1 MKKKILSLLMSLLL
15 VAALLPGA
23 VQTAWASDYDYIH
36 SYQVDVTPNTND
48 GSLAIRV
55 SFQWEALEDLPATNS
70 QQGGVKIGLP
80 NGSIR
85 ELTALS
91 GDIADIQNDNSYVYI
106 DFTHDFRAG
115 EIFDFS
121 YSWVQEYMYTLDGS
135 TVRYEY
141 TPGWF
146 DGIRVGSMTLT
157 WHDPAGVNGVASD
170 GDSYGGDHVL
180 TATDM
185 GHGEKLSMAVTYDNW
200 PTVLDSQ
207 YSKDNLP
214 GGYDNNNYYD
224 DDTSFGDVLATIIGF
239 IIIIA
244 VICFILAVIT
254 SVGRYAGGFGT
265 RYVFVNGLWYPR
277 GPGGKPRPGSV
288 GTKTRPRPPQSSSK
302 RGGGFGGGGR
312 GGGFGGGGFSGGSHC
327 ACASSC
333 ACACACACAGGGRA
347 GCSAKNLYG
356 AIHLDKESSEKLG

>member
-1 MKKKILSLLMSLLL
+1 MKKKLLSLLMGLLL
-15 VAALLPGA
+15 VAALLPAA

-48 GSLAIRV
+48 GSLSILV
-55 SFQWEALEDLPATNS
+55 SFQWQALEDLPATNS
-70 QQGGVKIGLP
+70 QKGGVKIGIP

-115 EIFDFS
+115 EVFSFS

-157 WHDPAGVNGVASD
+157 WHDPAGVTGTASD
-170 GDSYGGDHVL
+170 GDTYGGDHVL

-185 GHGEKLSMAVTYDNW
+185 GHGEKLPLAVTYDNW
-200 PTVLDSQ
+200 PTALDSQ

-214 GGYDNNNYYD
+214 GGYDNSYYD
-224 DDTSFGDVLATIIGF
+224 DDSSPSSAIATVFGF
-239 IIIIA
+239 IIMIA
-244 VICFILAVIT
+244 VLCFIVSILT
-254 SVGRYAGGFGT
+254 SVGRYVGGFGT
-265 RYVFVNGLWYPR
+265 R
-277 GPGGKPRPGSV
+277 
-288 GTKTRPRPPQSSSK
+288 
-302 RGGGFGGGGR
+302 
-312 GGGFGGGGFSGGSHC
+312 
-327 ACASSC
+327 
-333 ACACACACAGGGRA
+333 
-347 GCSAKNLYG
+347 
-356 AIHLDKESSEKLG
+356 

>member
-1 MKKKILSLLMSLLL
+1 MKKKLLSLLMGLLL
-15 VAALLPGA
+15 VAALLPAA
-23 VQTAWASDYDYIH
+23 VRTAWASDYDYIH

-48 GSLAIRV
+48 GSLSILV
-55 SFQWEALEDLPATNS
+55 SFQWQALEDLPATNS
-70 QQGGVKIGLP
+70 QQGGVKIGIP

-115 EIFDFS
+115 EVFSFS

-146 DGIRVGSMTLT
+146 DSIRVGSMTLT
-157 WHDPAGVNGVASD
+157 WHDPAGVTGTASD
-170 GDSYGGDHVL
+170 GDTYGGDHVL

-185 GHGEKLSMAVTYDNW
+185 GHGEKLPLAVTYDNW
-200 PTVLDSQ
+200 PTALDSQ

-214 GGYDNNNYYD
+214 GGYDNSYYD
-224 DDTSFGDVLATIIGF
+224 DDSSHSSAIATVFGF
-239 IIIIA
+239 IIMIA
-244 VICFILAVIT
+244 VLCFIVSILT
-254 SVGRYAGGFGT
+254 SVGRYVGGFGT

-277 GPGGKPRPGSV
+277 GPGGKPRHGSV
-288 GTKTRPRPPQSSSK
+288 GTKTRPRPPQSSRK
-302 RGGGFGGGGR
+302 GGFGGGSR
-312 GGGFGGGGFSGGSHC
+312 GGGFGGGFSGGSHC

-356 AIHLDKESSEKLG
+356 AIHLDKDSSEKLG

>member
-1 MKKKILSLLMSLLL
+1 MKKKLLSLLMGLLL
-15 VAALLPGA
+15 VAALLPAA

-48 GSLAIRV
+48 GSLSILV
-55 SFQWEALEDLPATNS
+55 SFQWQALEDLPATNS
-70 QQGGVKIGLP
+70 QQGGVKIGIP

-115 EIFDFS
+115 EVFSFS

-146 DGIRVGSMTLT
+146 DSIRVGSMTLT
-157 WHDPAGVNGVASD
+157 WHDPAGVTGTASD
-170 GDSYGGDHVL
+170 GDTYGSDHVL

-185 GHGEKLSMAVTYDNW
+185 GHGEKLPLAVTYDNW
-200 PTVLDSQ
+200 PTALDSQ

-214 GGYDNNNYYD
+214 GGYDNSYYD
-224 DDTSFGDVLATIIGF
+224 DDSSHSSAIATIFGF
-239 IIIIA
+239 IIMIA
-244 VICFILAVIT
+244 VLCFIVSILT
-254 SVGRYAGGFGT
+254 SVGRYVGGFGT

-277 GPGGKPRPGSV
+277 GPGGRPRPGSV
-288 GTKTRPRPPQSSSK
+288 GTKTRPRPPQSSGRK
-302 RGGGFGGGGR
+302 GGCR

-356 AIHLDKESSEKLG
+356 AIHLDKDSSEKLG